1 MRARSGPISGPGIG
15 FQIAA
20 FLQARI
26 TKLLSMEIGDMRE
39 SRIRLLTLHAQYT
52 DKLSYFDDWLD
63 AVRQYPGFDVI
74 AIDIIPSGA
83 RRRIR
88 QAIGEVDAVLLLHS
102 TNGDSI
108 TYLDRHVPVLANRRV
123 PLITFVGNEVNLP
136 GFSIAG
142 KRRVLKAIRPEWI
155 ATQLLEEAGEY
166 LFGDIATRGIVA
178 IPHALNP
185 SAFRPIRNPDTRP
198 IAIGSRVM
206 KYMPHVGDDDRS
218 RIANAFVSVT
228 T

>member
-1 MRARSGPISGPGIG
+1 M
-15 FQIAA
+15 
-20 FLQARI
+20 
-26 TKLLSMEIGDMRE
+26 
-39 SRIRLLTLHAQYT
+39 
-52 DKLSYFDDWLD
+52 
-63 AVRQYPGFDVI
+63 
-74 AIDIIPSGA
+74 
-83 RRRIR
+83 
-88 QAIGEVDAVLLLHS
+88 LLLHS
-102 TNGDSI
+102 SNGDSV

-206 KYMPHVGDDDRS
+206 KYMPHVGDNDRS
-218 RIANAFVSVT
+218 RIANAFVKIGHERGMKINISNDRFNRSGWANFLNLCKGTVST
-228 T
+228 EAGSWFLEKDDATVEAVLVE